1 MLKQDKGIRGFQ
13 ASIGAA
19 ISVIPLSP
27 NGWTLLSII
36 VAVIAAATIATG
48 YLLPGLLL
56 FALAGLFD
64 VIDGAVARAR
74 GETSELG
81 GFLDGLADRFVEG
94 IFLFSFM
101 FQALPEIVLDAR
113 IWLAS
118 TIFLGTC
125 MPSFIRAYADHKGV
139 ISRDKA
145 LALSGIC
152 ERSERLLIIILGLAL
167 GILYSMD
174 WFIYGLIVASALS
187 IITIMQ
193 RLLQIRSNL

>member
-81 GFLDGLADRFVEG
+81 GFLDGLADRFVDG
-94 IFLFSFM
+94 
-101 FQALPEIVLDAR
+101 V
-113 IWLAS
+113 
-118 TIFLGTC
+118 
-125 MPSFIRAYADHKGV
+125 DH
-139 ISRDKA
+139 IPWDLHA
-145 LALSGIC
+145 
-152 ERSERLLIIILGLAL
+152 ILHQGL
-167 GILYSMD
+167 
-174 WFIYGLIVASALS
+174 
-187 IITIMQ
+187 
-193 RLLQIRSNL
+193 R